1 MGLPKWLGRMAW
13 KGLRTVGI
21 AKAIGFVA
29 RGSVRLPKM
38 ATVRKE
44 VLNAVDDAREAST
57 DTSIALVKI
66 RLAEQYVRSVGD
78 KPPLPK
84 TAIFGVIFAIASPFV
99 LVGFGFLSSALA
111 WWFYQSTGD
120 HLLTIN
126 RLMWAWGI
134 VGASCVAVPLT
145 LAVVLCSRQFWGL
158 VMWKIVRAAKREAE
172 LPIAAADE

>member
-1 MGLPKWLGRMAW
+1 MGKLAW
-13 KGLRTVGI
+13 KGLRTVGV

-44 VLNAVDDAREAST
+44 VVDAVDDAREAST

-78 KPPLPK
+78 EPPLPK
-84 TAIFGVIFAIASPFV
+84 SAIFGIIFAIASPFV

-111 WWFYQSTGD
+111 WWYYSSTGD
-120 HLLTIN
+120 QVAAITG
-126 RLMWAWGI
+126 LMWTWGI

-145 LAVVLCSRQFWGL
+145 LAIVLCSRKFWS
-158 VMWKIVRAAKREAE
+158 VIMWKIVRAAKREGEKPFNTDVAE
-172 LPIAAADE
+172 